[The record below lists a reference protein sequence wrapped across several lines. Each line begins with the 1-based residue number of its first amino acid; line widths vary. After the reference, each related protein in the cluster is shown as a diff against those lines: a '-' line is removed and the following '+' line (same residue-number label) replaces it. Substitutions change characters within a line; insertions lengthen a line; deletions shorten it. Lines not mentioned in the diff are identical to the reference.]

1 MGTQRSTPTPR
12 PTNRPTSSRRQ
23 VYVGY
28 NITGLDF
35 DDLTDL
41 DSTAEK
47 TSFQTRTK
55 AGMRDAFRDS
65 DSNFNDLNGNSDPD
79 KWTISINQMITNTVH
94 LSGSELPFKSLKFES
109 ESLNALRIP

>member
-1 MGTQRSTPTPR
+1 MG
-12 PTNRPTSSRRQ
+12 RPTSSRRQ

-55 AGMRDAFRDS
+55 AGMRNAFRDS

-79 KWTISINQMITNTVH
+79 KWTVFVIIWLIDIVH

-109 ESLNALRIP
+109 ESLNASRI